1 MYILLITNEGVR
13 SSPNVRLHSR
23 YSVNIFLINMVAV
36 VNHKKP
42 HHHPSKVQVMNCLTA
57 YACGP
62 WLSLLFITL
71 QDYTSFR
78 HLTFQSVHCQPPA
91 STTRARVLP
100 SFHSIHACRRSIP
113 LPFGCHVTQSK
124 WHSQNEILHFTQPNS
139 LYCIQSPPLLY
150 LPNQR

>member
-1 MYILLITNEGVR
+1 MFILLINNEGVK
-13 SSPNVRLHSR
+13 SSPNVRSHSR

-42 HHHPSKVQVMNCLTA
+42 HHPSKVQVMNCLTA

-71 QDYTSFR
+71 QGYTSFR